1 MRLLLIDDSTR
12 LGVALAEALP
22 KRPDSSLT
30 IVADPRDPAAVA
42 AAASTDVIVL
52 VVPPLTPCDDDL
64 DALDRA
70 TRGLYDLL
78 LATTASRL
86 VLVTSLRPFERYPV
100 EWFVTEQWA
109 PRPTTDAADLV
120 PYLAELTARE
130 VTRVRPVEVVVLRFG
145 EIVDDTVV
153 ADARAA
159 GEAAD
164 SRWLH
169 VEDAVQAVE
178 RAIEFTPGNERGPS
192 RWHVFHIIDGGSEA
206 RFPLGLAGQP
216 PFGYV
221 SRYRLTDGARLS
233 EGDTPGAVRGQDRA
247 ARSARRVVIFGAG
260 GPLAAVTAEAL
271 SRDHH
276 LRLTD
281 IRPLAAFADAP
292 PQSPGAPR
300 PHAPQPPHEELLVD
314 VTDPDQVLA
323 AADGMDVI
331 VNCTVVRPH
340 PVEAFRVNLLGAY
353 NVMRAAV
360 THHITRVV
368 HTGPIQILTPHP
380 AGFLADD
387 GVTADYPPRPG
398 DNLYFVSKFLGQE
411 VCRIFAEE
419 HGIETPTLLF
429 GMFVNPAQMPENPP
443 GIFPF
448 TVSWEDAGEAMRQAV
463 RVPGFPRPFEVL
475 HINADLPHGR
485 FPNDK
490 AKQLLGW
497 QPRDRL
503 DAGWRRPGQA
513 EQDH

>member
-1 MRLLLIDDSTR
+1 MRILLIDGTTK
-12 LGVALAEALP
+12 LGTALGQALSKESDRTLITVGDPSDPAALAEA
-22 KRPDSSLT
+22 
-30 IVADPRDPAAVA
+30 AAC
-42 AAASTDVIVL
+42 DVIVL
-52 VVPPLTPCDDDL
+52 VVPPMTPGDDEL

-70 TRGLYDLL
+70 TRGTYDLL
-78 LATTASRL
+78 RATTASRL

-100 EWFVTEQWA
+100 EWLVTEQWA
-109 PRPTTDAADLV
+109 SRPTTDAADLV
-120 PYLAELTARE
+120 PYLAEATARE
-130 VTRVRPVEVVVLRFG
+130 VTRVRPVDVIVLRLG
-145 EIVDDTVV
+145 DVVDDTVV
-153 ADARAA
+153 AEALAA
-159 GEAAD
+159 GDAAD
-164 SRWLH
+164 ARWLH

-178 RAIEFTPGNERGPS
+178 RAVSFTPGNERGPT
-192 RWHVFHIIDGGSEA
+192 RWHPFHIVDGGSGA
-206 RFPLGLAGQP
+206 RFPLAQAGQP
-216 PFGYV
+216 PFAYAP
-221 SRYRLTDGARLS
+221 RHRLTDGAQARWS
-233 EGDTPGAVRGQDRA
+233 HATGAGPRRDQA
-247 ARSARRVVIFGAG
+247 PLSARRLVIFGAG
-260 GPLAAVTAEAL
+260 GPLGAVTTKAL
-271 SRDHH
+271 ERDHR

-281 IRPLAAFADAP
+281 IRPLAEIGAGP
-292 PQSPGAPR
+292 PQSPGAPQ
-300 PHAPQPPHEELLVD
+300 PHAPEPPHEERLVD
-314 VTDPDQVLA
+314 VTDPAQVLA
-323 AADGMDVI
+323 AAEGMDVI

-360 THHITRVV
+360 AHGIVRVV

-398 DNLYFVSKFLGQE
+398 DHLYFVSKFLGQE

-429 GMFVNPAQMPENPP
+429 GNFVNPAQMPEQPL

-448 TVSWEDAGEAMRQAV
+448 TISWEDSAEAMRQAV

-485 FPNDK
+485 YLNDK

-503 DAGWRRPGQA
+503 EAGWRRPSQGA
-513 EQDH
+513 IR

>member
-1 MRLLLIDDSTR
+1 MHMLLIDNTTR
-12 LGVALAEALP
+12 IGAALARALP
-22 KRPDSSLT
+22 EYPDNSLT
-30 IVADPRDPAAVA
+30 TVTDPRDHVAVA
-42 AAASTDVIVL
+42 AAAACDVIVH
-52 VVPPLTPCDDDL
+52 VVPPLAPGDDDL

-70 TRGLYDLL
+70 TRGTYDLL
-78 LATTASRL
+78 LATSASRL
-86 VLVTSLRPFERYPV
+86 VLVTSLRPFERYPA
-100 EWFVTEQWA
+100 EAFVTELWA
-109 PRPTTDAADLV
+109 PRPSTDAADLV

-130 VTRVRPVEVVVLRFG
+130 VTRVRPVEVVVLRLG
-145 EIVDDTVV
+145 EVVDDTAVTE
-153 ADARAA
+153 AS
-159 GEAAD
+159 AAD

-178 RAIEFTPGNERGPS
+178 RAIAFTPDNERGPT
-192 RWHVFHIIDGGSEA
+192 RWHVFHIVDGGNGS
-206 RFPLGLAGQP
+206 RFPLGLAGVL

-221 SRYRLTDGARLS
+221 SRHRLTDGARLG
-233 EGDTPGAVRGQDRA
+233 EGNAPGAVREHVRA
-247 ARSARRVVIFGAG
+247 ALSARRVVIFGAG
-260 GPLAAVTAEAL
+260 GPLAAVSAEAL

-281 IRPLAAFADAP
+281 IRSLAVFADAP

-300 PHAPQPPHEELLVD
+300 PLAPAPPHEERLVD
-314 VTDPDQVLA
+314 VTDPRQVLA
-323 AADGMDVI
+323 AAEGMDVI

-353 NVMRAAV
+353 NVMRAALALG
-360 THHITRVV
+360 IARVV

-387 GVTADYPPRPG
+387 GVTAEYPPRPG
-398 DNLYFVSKFLGQE
+398 DNLYFISKFLGQE

-429 GMFVNPAQMPENPP
+429 GMFVNPALMPETPL

-448 TVSWEDAGEAMRQAV
+448 TISWEDAGEAMRQAV
-463 RVPGFPRPFEVL
+463 RVPGFPQPFEVL

-503 DAGWRRPGQA
+503 EAGWRRPGQA
-513 EQDH
+513 EQAN